1 MHYTAVTAAIIAIT
15 TCDTCTTVS
24 ASSQPDDHILF
35 LFCFHSQ
42 IHSEYTP
49 ALACCPFTHHHSYTH
64 ANTTYTHVSTLSS
77 LLLYCYNQGAGR
89 RAKQRGERV
98 LERTLDARQFA
109 LKMISNVTY
118 GYTAAGF
125 SGHMP
130 MAELADA
137 IVECGRA
144 TLENA
149 IR

>member
-1 MHYTAVTAAIIAIT
+1 MC
-15 TCDTCTTVS
+15 TCASTCMLCICS
-24 ASSQPDDHILF
+24 
-35 LFCFHSQ
+35 
-42 IHSEYTP
+42 
-49 ALACCPFTHHHSYTH
+49 LA
-64 ANTTYTHVSTLSS
+64 
-77 LLLYCYNQGAGR
+77 LLYMRKHSTTHFSTYIAGALHNQGAGR

-149 IR
+149 IRYHFN

>member
-1 MHYTAVTAAIIAIT
+1 M
-15 TCDTCTTVS
+15 
-24 ASSQPDDHILF
+24 
-35 LFCFHSQ
+35 
-42 IHSEYTP
+42 
-49 ALACCPFTHHHSYTH
+49 
-64 ANTTYTHVSTLSS
+64 
-77 LLLYCYNQGAGR
+77 QGAGR

-149 IR
+149 IRYYFNGLNLYFNTLQLLVQRTNMISTSCSRSVVAVAALTSKLSYFEYL